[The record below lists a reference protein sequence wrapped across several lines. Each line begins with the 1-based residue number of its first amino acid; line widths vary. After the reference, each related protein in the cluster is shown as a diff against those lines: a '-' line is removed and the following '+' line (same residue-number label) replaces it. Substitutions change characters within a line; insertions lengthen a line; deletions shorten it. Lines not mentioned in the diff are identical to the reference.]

1 MRKFTLAQIIGAC
14 SVVIVAVLAP
24 CAAASAATLVL
35 KDGTV
40 IHGEIESLQGDTY
53 TVKTDSLGTVRLRKQ
68 NVRTIDHSGGS
79 AMASS
84 STGAPP
90 GQVEL
95 QAMQTRMM
103 RNPDLI
109 AMIQALQ
116 SDPEMQAVLADPQIM
131 NALASGD
138 YAALKNNPKIIS
150 LMRNAKVRAVVGE
163 VR

>member
-1 MRKFTLAQIIGAC
+1 MRKFAFARIIGVC
-14 SVVIVAVLAP
+14 SVVIAAVLAP
-24 CAAASAATLVL
+24 FVAASAATLVL

-40 IHGEIESLQGDTY
+40 IHGEITSLQGDTY

-90 GQVEL
+90 GQAEL
-95 QAMQTRMM
+95 QDMQTRMM

-150 LMRNAKVRAVVGE
+150 LMRNAKVRAVVDE
-163 VR
+163 VH